1 MSEIEKEPA
10 DIAEERKT
18 EIEEDEVAAIG
29 SENGE
34 TNAGSAAAIDD
45 IDFDALM
52 KKSAR
57 RCSSN
62 VVSTSRR
69 PRWGCCS

>member
-34 TNAGSAAAIDD
+34 TNAGSA
-45 IDFDALM
+45 
-52 KKSAR
+52 
-57 RCSSN
+57 RCS
-62 VVSTSRR
+62 
-69 PRWGCCS
+69 